1 MNDLYNKIV
10 SDRGTLENL
19 LSKIPG
25 FSGYMEQ
32 SSRREADRTIRDH
45 VAGLLQAQINRL
57 ANIERDIISGSGIG
71 FMEKS
76 KSVKTKLEN
85 LRRRIAS
92 DTPGYSGFFATHK
105 IGPEELAKAYAFD
118 AAMVEYADQ
127 IGAALDELGNAASS
141 GEGIGEALSALDSIV
156 LEANQ
161 AYDLRD
167 GVFNGIEEQE

>member
-19 LSKIPG
+19 VSKIPG

-45 VAGLLQAQINRL
+45 IAGLLQAQIDRL

-85 LRRRIAS
+85 LRRRIAT
-92 DTPGYSGFFATHK
+92 DTPGYSGFFATNK
-105 IGPEELAKAYAFD
+105 IGPDELAKVYAFD
-118 AAMVEYADQ
+118 AAMVEYTDQ
-127 IGAALDELGNAASS
+127 IGAALDELGNAAAT
-141 GEGIGEALSALDSIV
+141 GEGIGEALVALDSIV
-156 LEANQ
+156 L
-161 AYDLRD
+161 
-167 GVFNGIEEQE
+167 